1 MQPFHYSRPASF
13 AETIVSGG
21 AKRARDPEAAAAFLA
36 GGTTLIDLMKLDVMR
51 PSHVVDLTSSAREFS
66 AIRFDGSMLRLGA
79 FAKMA
84 AVADHPDIIGHFP
97 VIAQS
102 LSLAASAQLR
112 NMATLG
118 GNVLQRTR
126 CAYFRDPSWTACNKR
141 SPGSGCAAI
150 GGINRQHAVLGTSEH
165 CIATYHGDFAQA
177 LMALDAAILL
187 IGPDGGR
194 SMPFASLHL
203 QPGSTPHLET
213 NLRPGEIIT
222 EILVPA
228 GPWTRRS
235 RYVKVRDRQS
245 YEFAIASVA
254 VALELEDSIV
264 TDVRIALGGLATAP
278 WRALDA
284 EDLLRGRRL
293 NEASAIEAARA
304 AFAGAL
310 AQSHNA
316 FKISVGQSAIV
327 RALLETAAMEVRSD

>member
-1 MQPFHYSRPASF
+1 MQPFHYSRPVSL
-13 AETIVSGG
+13 AETIVSGTQKHSRN
-21 AKRARDPEAAAAFLA
+21 AEATATFLA

-51 PSHVVDLTSSAREFS
+51 PSHVVDLNSSAREFS
-66 AIRFDGSMLRLGA
+66 AIRFDGSTLRLGA

-84 AVADHPDIIGHFP
+84 TVADHPDVISHFP

-118 GNVLQRTR
+118 GNLLQRTR
-126 CAYFRDPSWTACNKR
+126 CAYFRDPSWAACNKR

-150 GGINRQHAVLGTSEH
+150 GGVNRQHAVLGTSKH

-177 LMALDAAILL
+177 LMALDAAIML
-187 IGPDGGR
+187 IGPDGAR

-203 QPGSTPHLET
+203 QPGNTPHLET
-213 NLRPGEIIT
+213 SLRPGEIIT
-222 EILVPA
+222 EILVPD

-245 YEFAIASVA
+245 YEFAVASVA
-254 VALELEDSIV
+254 VALALEGSMV
-264 TDVRIALGGLATAP
+264 TDVRIALGGLATTP
-278 WRALDA
+278 WRAVDA

-293 NEASAIEAARA
+293 NEASATEAART
-304 AFAGAL
+304 AFAGAV
-310 AQSHNA
+310 AQAHNA

-327 RALLETAAMEVRSD
+327 RALLETAAMEAHRG

>member
-1 MQPFHYSRPASF
+1 MQPFHYSRPASL
-13 AETIVSGG
+13 AEAIVASG
-21 AKRARDPEAAAAFLA
+21 RDQSRNPDVPAAFLA
-36 GGTTLIDLMKLDVMR
+36 GGTTLVDLMKLDVMQPGR
-51 PSHVVDLTSSAREFS
+51 VVDLNPSAREFS
-66 AIRFDGSMLRLGA
+66 AIRFDGSVLRLGA

-84 AVADHPDIIGHFP
+84 TVADHPDVINHFP

-102 LSLAASAQLR
+102 LALAASAQLR

-150 GGINRQHAVLGTSEH
+150 GGSNRQHAVLGSSEH

-177 LMALDAAILL
+177 LMALDAAVTLV
-187 IGPDGGR
+187 GPDGAR

-203 QPGSTPHLET
+203 LPGSTPHLET
-213 NLRPGEIIT
+213 KLRKGEIIT

-228 GPWTRRS
+228 GSWTRRS

-245 YEFAIASVA
+245 YEFAVASVA
-254 VALELEDSIV
+254 VALDMQGDVVNE
-264 TDVRIALGGLATAP
+264 VRIALGGVATAP
-278 WRALDA
+278 WRAFEA
-284 EDLLRGRRL
+284 EKQLQGKTL
-293 NEASAIEAARA
+293 NETSATEAARA
-304 AFAGAL
+304 AFTGAV

-316 FKISVGQSAIV
+316 FKIKVGQAAIV
-327 RALLETAAMEVRSD
+327 RALLETAVMEVNRG